1 MNTPVAPMRTAA
13 EAALLERFAALKSAL
28 PGAADVL
35 RQREEAF
42 ALVQGSG
49 LPHRRVEDWKYTDL
63 RALMREAP
71 PLAEQPSRDDVETAL
86 KAALPVPVEAARLTF
101 INGHCVPRASD
112 LARLPAGVSVVP
124 LAEAL
129 AKGDA
134 ALQAMGSIAAAHTN
148 TAYALNTAFMADGAV
163 IRVAGD
169 IGAAK
174 PLLLR
179 FINRGATAFATSPR
193 VLVVMEEGAS
203 VTLVETHEGPD
214 DVAYQSNGVVEI
226 IGGDGAQVTH
236 VRLNREGARALALST
251 LAVKLGAGANLKS
264 LNVTTGASASR
275 HQVFLTFAGEGAAA
289 NVNGAT
295 MIKGEQHAD
304 TTLVVD
310 HAVPACNSRELFRTI
325 IDDEATGVFQ
335 GKIIVRPKAQKSDG
349 RMMSAAVL
357 LSEAGTMNNK
367 PELEIFADDV
377 QCAHGATCGA
387 LDDDLLF
394 YLMARGLP
402 RSEAEALMVQAFLGE
417 AMELVEHE
425 QLREALNGIAEEWLR
440 ARAKA

>member
-1 MNTPVAPMRTAA
+1 MNTTVAPMRTAA
-13 EAALLERFAALKSAL
+13 ETALLERFATLKRAL
-28 PGAADVL
+28 PGAGDVL

-42 ALVQGSG
+42 ALLESEG

-71 PLAEQPSRDDVETAL
+71 PPAEPPSSRDIEAAL
-86 KAALPVPVEAARLTF
+86 KLASPSLIDAAKLTF
-101 INGHCVPRASD
+101 INGHFIAKASD
-112 LARLPAGVSVVP
+112 IARLPAGVSVVA
-124 LAEAL
+124 LNEAL
-129 AKGDA
+129 AKGDP
-134 ALQAMGSIAAAHTN
+134 ALAQMGGIADARSN

-179 FINRGATAFATSPR
+179 FINHGKAAFATAPR
-193 VLVVMEEGAS
+193 VLVVVEDGAS
-203 VTLVETHEGPD
+203 VTLVESHEGTD
-214 DVAYQSNGVVEI
+214 GLAYQSNAVVEI
-226 IGGDGAQVTH
+226 VGGDRAQVTH
-236 VRLNREGARALALST
+236 VRLNREGEGALALST
-251 LAVKLGAGANLKS
+251 LAVKLGAGADLKS
-264 LNVTTGASASR
+264 LNVTAGSSVSR
-275 HQVFLTFAGEGAAA
+275 HQVFLTFAGEGATA

-310 HAVPACNSRELFRTI
+310 HAVPACESRELFKTI
-325 IDDEATGVFQ
+325 IDGEATGVFQ
-335 GKIIVRPKAQKSDG
+335 GKIIVRPDAQKTDG

-357 LSEAGTMNNK
+357 LSETGTMNNK

-402 RSEAEALMVQAFLGE
+402 RPEAEALMVQAFVGE
-417 AMELVEHE
+417 ALELVDNEE
-425 QLREALNGIAEEWLR
+425 LREALGNIAEGWLR
-440 ARAKA
+440 GRTKS

>member
-1 MNTPVAPMRTAA
+1 M
-13 EAALLERFAALKSAL
+13 
-28 PGAADVL
+28 
-35 RQREEAF
+35 
-42 ALVQGSG
+42 
-49 LPHRRVEDWKYTDL
+49 
-63 RALMREAP
+63 
-71 PLAEQPSRDDVETAL
+71 
-86 KAALPVPVEAARLTF
+86 
-101 INGHCVPRASD
+101 
-112 LARLPAGVSVVP
+112 P

-275 HQVFLTFAGEGAAA
+275 HQVFLD
-289 NVNGAT
+289 
-295 MIKGEQHAD
+295 I
-304 TTLVVD
+304 
-310 HAVPACNSRELFRTI
+310 CR
-325 IDDEATGVFQ
+325 
-335 GKIIVRPKAQKSDG
+335 
-349 RMMSAAVL
+349 
-357 LSEAGTMNNK
+357 
-367 PELEIFADDV
+367 
-377 QCAHGATCGA
+377 
-387 LDDDLLF
+387 
-394 YLMARGLP
+394 
-402 RSEAEALMVQAFLGE
+402 
-417 AMELVEHE
+417 
-425 QLREALNGIAEEWLR
+425 
-440 ARAKA
+440 